1 MDSGGF
7 TSAEYIT
14 NKNGKVIQANVGSA
28 EGFSR
33 YSFSESGYEAG
44 QEFTPIKGWGSRYDL
59 VRDQGNA
66 PATMTIH
73 CHAQS
78 FTVPIPAGMSM
89 RDNGAHSRCHFRDV
103 QKAGSVSKFLRAA
116 NPPSV
121 IRLNL

>member
-33 YSFSESGYEAG
+33 YFFSEFGYEAG
-44 QEFTPIKGWGSRYDL
+44 QEFTPIKGWGWKYDL

-73 CHAQS
+73 CHTQS

-89 RDNGAHSRCHFRDV
+89 RDNGAGIVGAISATC
-103 QKAGSVSKFLRAA
+103 KKPEALANSSKPRTR
-116 NPPSV
+116 PQ
-121 IRLNL
+121 